1 MKYVLSKVNCV
12 KSVLVILTHSNLNS
26 LQVHE
31 SLSAA
36 MVLATFGSQV
46 KILLQDAA
54 LSLLRTDL
62 EFNSLQHAFKVA
74 SGMVESFE
82 FYDLTP
88 VYIESKD
95 RLSPFVS
102 QSQQE
107 IEFIEFNHDFIQQF
121 DHVLYW

>member
-1 MKYVLSKVNCV
+1 V

-46 KILLQDAA
+46 KILLQGAA

-62 EFNSLQHAFKVA
+62 EFSSLQHAFKVA